1 MLYMSIV
8 QKFLNYLSLEKR
20 YSKHTIRSYKTDLAL
35 YQQHL
40 DSTFQVTPQK
50 ATNKMIRTWLV
61 SELEKGNTARSVNR
75 KISTLKS
82 FYKYATKNKIIQKNP
97 TLVLSTSKASKK
109 IPSFLSQ
116 DEINQLLDN
125 YKFKADY
132 QGERDRLMIELF
144 YSTGIRLSELINI
157 RLKDIDIPNGQLKV
171 VGKRNKE
178 RIIPLTNE
186 LVNTIPMFIK
196 TRKEV
201 DVNDTPYLLLTNK
214 GLILNPSMVYRTIN
228 KLLSSVSS
236 LKNASPHVLRHTFAT
251 HMLNSGADL
260 NVIKELLG
268 HASLSATEVYTH
280 NSIEKLKNVYN
291 NAHPRA

>member
-1 MLYMSIV
+1 MLSMSIV

-20 YSKHTIRSYKTDLAL
+20 YSKHTIRSYKTDLVL
-35 YQQHL
+35 FQQHL
-40 DSTFQVTPQK
+40 YSSFQVTPQK

-132 QGERDRLMIELF
+132 QGERDRLMVELF

-157 RLKDIDIPNGQLKV
+157 RLNDIDIPNGQLKV

-196 TRKEV
+196 TRKKI
-201 DVNDTPYLLLTNK
+201 DVNDTPYLLLTKK

-236 LKNASPHVLRHTFAT
+236 LKNTSPHVLRHTFAT

-280 NSIEKLKNVYN
+280 NSIEKLKNIYN